1 MLLADSMNKETV
13 PIAPRS
19 TPRTL
24 GDVRDALTRADGTD
38 KTKLQISAINT
49 VARALGCTPEDL
61 PADPAE
67 LRRQLATISPAMAG
81 LTVGSWSSVRSRLLK
96 ALQRADIKVMAA
108 RRTQALSPD
117 WEPLYRA
124 LKETGK
130 QAALARMI
138 GYFSDHHIYPNDVS
152 DAYVQRFAWVLDST
166 SLRGKP
172 KRIVDLAIHNW
183 NLAVDQISGWPQ
195 QRLTERERKREGY
208 VFPANQF
215 PTSFQQSLSNYLAFL
230 ADPPDDD
237 DAPLRGLRPATLRHR
252 EFQFRQMSSALVH
265 TGVPIEEVTG
275 VDVLVRREN
284 VDRIC
289 AFFTERSGRPD
300 QRQMIEFLRF
310 LRPVALHHVKDRA
323 LADWIS
329 RRVRRLTRGR
339 RQVGMTE
346 KNRRRLAVFRD
357 PRHVRDLLLLPYKL
371 LKRAES
377 GNLDPTE
384 AAKLVRAAVAV
395 EIEIMC
401 PIRLRNLSELNMD
414 TDFVRSGKGGPV
426 HLFIPGA
433 RTKNG
438 EDIELE
444 ILKDSMAL
452 IDLYMAKYRHVLIDP
467 HCRGKNGRYLFP
479 KSDGTPKDGRVFADA
494 ICRILQREL
503 GIRFNMHL
511 FRHLGCYLFLR
522 SHPGQLD
529 VMRRVLGHT
538 DATTTMRFYAHV
550 EQSDAFRLFD
560 NHVLRIRE
568 EAIRPTRK
576 PVSRR
581 KAWA

>member
-1 MLLADSMNKETV
+1 MLLQ
-13 PIAPRS
+13 
-19 TPRTL
+19 
-24 GDVRDALTRADGTD
+24 ADGTNT
-38 KTKLQISAINT
+38 TKLQVSAINT
-49 VARALGCTPEDL
+49 VARALGCAPHDL

-67 LRRQLATISPAMAG
+67 LRQQLATISPAMAG
-81 LTVGSWSSVRSRLLK
+81 LTTASWSSVRSRLLK
-96 ALQRADIKVMAA
+96 ALRRAEVRVMPA
-108 RRTQALSPD
+108 RRTKPLSPE
-117 WEPLYRA
+117 WEPLYRV
-124 LKETGK
+124 LKETGP

-138 GYFSDHHIYPNDVS
+138 GYFSDRQVLPTEVCDG
-152 DAYVQRFAWVLDST
+152 YVQRFAAELNAT
-166 SLRGKP
+166 SIRGKP
-172 KRIVDLAIHNW
+172 KRIIDIAIRSW
-183 NLAVDQISGWPQ
+183 NVAVDQIPGWPQ
-195 QRLTERERKREGY
+195 RRLTEPERKREGY
-208 VFPANQF
+208 VFPASQF
-215 PTSFQQSLSNYLAFL
+215 PTSFQRSLADYLAFL

-237 DAPLRGLRPATLRHR
+237 DAPLRGLRPSTLHHR
-252 EFQFRQMSSALVH
+252 EFQFRQMASALVH

-275 VDVLVRREN
+275 VDVLVQRES

-289 AFFTERSGRPD
+289 AFFTERSGQPD
-300 QRQMIEFLRF
+300 QQQMIEFLRF
-310 LRPVALHHVKDRA
+310 LRPVALHHVKDRS

-329 RRVRRLTRGR
+329 RRVKRLTRGR

-346 KNRRRLAVFRD
+346 KNRRRIAIFRD

-371 LKRAES
+371 MKRAES
-377 GNLDPTE
+377 GTLPPNE

-414 TDFVRSGKGGPV
+414 TDFVRSRAGKGGPV

-444 ILKDSMAL
+444 IPKDTMAL
-452 IDLYMAKYRHVLIDP
+452 IDLYMAKYRHLLIDP
-467 HCRGKNGRYLFP
+467 GSRGKGRYLFP
-479 KSDGTPKDGRVFADA
+479 KSDGMPKEGRVFADA
-494 ICRILQREL
+494 ICRVMEREL

-529 VMRRVLGHT
+529 VMRRVLGHR

-560 NHVLRIRE
+560 SHVLRIRE
-568 EAIRPTRK
+568 EAIRPSRNVSARK
-576 PVSRR
+576 S
-581 KAWA
+581 WG